1 MNVVPAHD
9 FGQLFHADLTI
20 VVNVK
25 KGKGLLY
32 QEMWRTI
39 LEWMQVPWE
48 VLDLPPPP
56 CQPWPSLTFIW
67 NIKIVQAYLPIAA
80 DCSVP
85 VCPIWNSWFAF
96 WGKEKQLPD
105 STIVQLLQKIGKFY
119 TSLYFGTLP
128 NNKKTVKFAPD
139 WIEIFCTQTLIGVS
153 DKYELWAP
161 SSSLGF
167 LIYSSEA
174 SKPIWVS
181 SLHPRPQRNLLLG

>member
-105 STIVQLLQKIGKFY
+105 STIVQLLQKIGKYY

-128 NNKKTVKFAPD
+128 NKNTVKFAPD
-139 WIEIFCTQTLIGVS
+139 WIEIFYTQTLIGMS
-153 DKYELWAP
+153 DKGELWA
-161 SSSLGF
+161 
-167 LIYSSEA
+167 
-174 SKPIWVS
+174 
-181 SLHPRPQRNLLLG
+181 